1 MELSWSTF
9 VLEIINFLVL
19 VWILK
24 RFLYKPVL
32 EVIARRRADIDSTL
46 ADAKNA
52 QEEADALKVKY
63 EGRLAEWDNERKQAR
78 ESLDQEIEQERARK
92 QASLKTDLEK
102 QKEKAQVSEAHRQA
116 ESQRK
121 AEETALALGARFA
134 SRVLEQAAGADTESR
149 LIDLVIEELTSLS
162 DERIAGLRNNWATVP
177 DAIIVTTAFPI
188 DDNQKHKLEQVL
200 ATVTNMDLPIEFKQD
215 QTLVAGISITFGAWV
230 LGASIRD
237 ELKGF
242 AELAND

>member
-1 MELSWSTF
+1 MRSGTT
-9 VLEIINFLVL
+9 NGN
-19 VWILK
+19 
-24 RFLYKPVL
+24 RH
-32 EVIARRRADIDSTL
+32 ARAWTR
-46 ADAKNA
+46 
-52 QEEADALKVKY
+52 
-63 EGRLAEWDNERKQAR
+63 
-78 ESLDQEIEQERARK
+78 EIEQERARK

-149 LIDLVIEELTSLS
+149 LIDLVIEELSSLS